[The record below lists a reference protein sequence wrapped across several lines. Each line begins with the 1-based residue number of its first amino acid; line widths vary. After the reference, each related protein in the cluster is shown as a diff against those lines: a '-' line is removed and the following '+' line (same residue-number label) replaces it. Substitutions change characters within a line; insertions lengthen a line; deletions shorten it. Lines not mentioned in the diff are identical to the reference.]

1 MRETDIGRIAD
12 MLEERL
18 VRRLTPRLATA
29 VEARLAPRLERIE
42 GRLHTVEGRIGR
54 VESRLGRVEGRLG
67 KVEERIGKVEG
78 HIVSLAGGQMRL
90 SRLVNELDN
99 RIMADEEEGRS
110 G

>member
-1 MRETDIGRIAD
+1 MTEAEIGRIAD

-29 VEARLAPRLERIE
+29 VEARLGLRLERIE
-42 GRLHTVEGRIGR
+42 GRLHTVEGRLGR

-78 HIVSLAGGQMRL
+78 HIVSLAGGQTRL
-90 SRLVNELDN
+90 SRLVSELQD
-99 RIMADEEEGRS
+99 RIIADEEEGRS
-110 G
+110 